1 MHTDARATIR
11 NPNQRRIM
19 AMAIGGTAATKARLP
34 RDVLRLGAIA
44 PPSIIVLGVYT
55 FFYDKVSSP

>member
-1 MHTDARATIR
+1 
-11 NPNQRRIM
+11 M